1 MHLAGRNLK
10 TLQPLA
16 EEIGADTAEV
26 DVTDPASVEKFADG
40 LERIDIS
47 FNAVGAD
54 DVQGTPLAEM
64 DVDDFMQPIVASS
77 RARSS

>member
-1 MHLAGRNLK
+1 M
-10 TLQPLA
+10 
-16 EEIGADTAEV
+16 
-26 DVTDPASVEKFADG
+26 DVTDPASVDAFADA

-64 DVDDFMQPIVASS
+64 DVEDFMQPIVKL
-77 RARSS
+77 ARSQFLTAKAAARKMHRRAA